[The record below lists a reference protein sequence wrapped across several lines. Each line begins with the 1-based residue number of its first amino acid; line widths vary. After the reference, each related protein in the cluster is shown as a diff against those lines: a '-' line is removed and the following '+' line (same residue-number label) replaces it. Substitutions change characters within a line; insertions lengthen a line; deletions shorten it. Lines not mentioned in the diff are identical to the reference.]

1 MPNQKCGVKEDVS
14 GVGVG
19 LLKAQGVEQ
28 GPVLKYTQNY
38 MYNIHNMQNMQNI
51 WYIVIYLHTITCK
64 KALPAV
70 AEEFREHWYYSCP
83 GGEEATPK
91 RRTRY
96 HGIRKES
103 E

>member
-1 MPNQKCGVKEDVS
+1 MPNQKCGVKDDVS

-51 WYIVIYLHTITCK
+51 
-64 KALPAV
+64 
-70 AEEFREHWYYSCP
+70 
-83 GGEEATPK
+83 
-91 RRTRY
+91 
-96 HGIRKES
+96 
-103 E
+103 

>member
-1 MPNQKCGVKEDVS
+1 MPGGRINTTSCRLDCSNFVKEDVS

-51 WYIVIYLHTITCK
+51 
-64 KALPAV
+64 
-70 AEEFREHWYYSCP
+70 
-83 GGEEATPK
+83 
-91 RRTRY
+91 
-96 HGIRKES
+96 
-103 E
+103 